1 MRLKITEAGFARL
14 VNPPN
19 TGTSAVLITEIGL
32 TSTAFT
38 PSAGL
43 TTLPGEIKRVSTF
56 GGKAVGDDTLHVTI
70 RDDSATAYSL
80 RGFGLYLGDGTLFA
94 TFGQADPIM
103 EKTAASMLL
112 LSTDTRF
119 SEVDTAL
126 IEFGNAEF
134 IYPPSTTEVQGV
146 VELATTTETEDGADT
161 QRAVTPRGLRAF
173 IDKRFGASAPTQF
186 VRTLLSIA
194 TDAAF
199 RSALGLKSAALKD
212 EGADKGLDADLL
224 DGRHGTHYLDW
235 RNMTGV
241 PSSVH
246 VPGQVILFAGATAPN
261 GMLLCNGAAVPR
273 ASYPALFAAIGTRY
287 GAGDGA
293 TTFNLPAMQEGTVVT
308 HTLNP
313 EAVGS
318 FTQGEVIRHAHSASA
333 ATAGNHSHA
342 ISVGAG
348 GAHSHGASASAVGD
362 HAHGAWTDSQGHHAH
377 TGGTSWVGD
386 HQHLTAYAEVG
397 AAYPWGADYGNHMGS
412 RGNID
417 YDNPW
422 PNTSP
427 AGGHAH
433 SFTTDGA
440 GGHGHNIGMNGAGGH
455 SHTISIAQVGDHGH
469 AASAADAGAHSHAI
483 VVEAAGG
490 DRNLPA
496 GLRMI
501 YCIAY

>member
-1 MRLKITEAGFARL
+1 MRLKITDAGFAKL

-19 TGTSAVLITEIGL
+19 TGTNAVLITEIGL

-38 PSAGL
+38 PTTGL
-43 TTLPGEIKRVSTF
+43 TALPGEIKRVTTF
-56 GGKAVGDDTLHVTI
+56 GGNAVGDDTLHVTI

-94 TFGQADPIM
+94 TFGQTDPIM

-224 DGRHGTHYLDW
+224 DGRHGNHYLDW

-318 FTQGEVIRHAHSASA
+318 FTQGEVIRHAQVQARQQQATTATPFPWAQAARTPTVPAPVPSVTTRTVHGPTRRATIRIPVAPRGPATTSMEALFPPILPSTATASIANATTMRCIRTAPQHPPAVTPIASA
-333 ATAGNHSHA
+333 PTAQAHMATT
-342 ISVGAG
+342 
-348 GAHSHGASASAVGD
+348 SA
-362 HAHGAWTDSQGHHAH
+362 
-377 TGGTSWVGD
+377 
-386 HQHLTAYAEVG
+386 
-397 AAYPWGADYGNHMGS
+397 
-412 RGNID
+412 
-417 YDNPW
+417 
-422 PNTSP
+422 
-427 AGGHAH
+427 
-433 SFTTDGA
+433 
-440 GGHGHNIGMNGAGGH
+440 
-455 SHTISIAQVGDHGH
+455 
-469 AASAADAGAHSHAI
+469 
-483 VVEAAGG
+483 
-490 DRNLPA
+490 
-496 GLRMI
+496 
-501 YCIAY
+501 

>member
-1 MRLKITEAGFARL
+1 MRLKITDAGFAKL

-19 TGTSAVLITEIGL
+19 TGTNAVLITEIGL

-38 PSAGL
+38 PTAGL
-43 TTLPGEIKRVSTF
+43 TALPGEIKRVTTF

-94 TFGQADPIM
+94 TFGQTDPIM

-224 DGRHGTHYLDW
+224 DGRHGNHYLDW
-235 RNMTGV
+235 HNMTGV

-318 FTQGEVIRHAHSASA
+318 FTQGEVIRHAHGASA

-377 TGGTSWVGD
+377 TGGTSWAGD
-386 HQHLTAYAEVG
+386 HQHGGVVPSNPALNGYGVYRERDNDALYPDGATA
-397 AAYPWGADYGNHMGS
+397 
-412 RGNID
+412 
-417 YDNPW
+417 
-422 PNTSP
+422 P

-433 SFTTDGA
+433 SFSTDGA
-440 GGHGHNIGMNGAGGH
+440 GAHGHNIGMNGAGGH

-469 AASAADAGAHSHAI
+469 AASAADAGAHTHTI
-483 VVEAAGG
+483 VVENTGG